1 MAKEWQVT
9 ALNEI
14 LEPMST
20 NIDSKMSKT
29 HISPDTTKMMKKSG
43 GGISSHLLRD
53 TWTGANQRGI
63 KRYVAAE

>member
-1 MAKEWQVT
+1 
-9 ALNEI
+9 
-14 LEPMST
+14 
-20 NIDSKMSKT
+20 MSKT

-43 GGISSHLLRD
+43 GGVSSHLFRD

>member
-1 MAKEWQVT
+1 VAKVWQIS
-9 ALNEI
+9 ALNEL

-43 GGISSHLLRD
+43 GISSLMFRE
-53 TWTGANQRGI
+53 TWTGANQRGMN
-63 KRYVAAE
+63 RYVAAE